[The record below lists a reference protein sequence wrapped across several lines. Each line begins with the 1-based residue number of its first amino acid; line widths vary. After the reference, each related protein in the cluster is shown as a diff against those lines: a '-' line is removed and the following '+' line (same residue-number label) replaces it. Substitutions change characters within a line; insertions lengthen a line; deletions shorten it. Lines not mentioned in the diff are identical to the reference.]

1 MLAATVEAAFRR
13 HYSATP
19 LLVRAPG
26 RVNLIGEHTDYNNGF
41 VLPAAIDKEICFAV
55 ALNDQLE
62 ARLYSVDQDEHYL
75 LDLQQVQPGKTQWAN
90 YLKGVI
96 AGFQQ
101 RGITVP
107 GFDCA
112 FGGNVPIGAGL
123 SSSAA
128 VECGLAFALNELLDA
143 GFSRMELAL
152 IGQQAEH
159 QFAGVRSGLMDQFA
173 SLFGKA
179 GHVVRLDCRS
189 LDYEYFPFDTATCRI
204 VLCNS
209 GVKHSLASS
218 EYNTRRQECEKGVQI
233 LQQYYPE
240 IESLRDATLVQ
251 LEQHRE
257 ELGDVVYRRCTYVVR
272 ENQRVEAACQ
282 HLIQGDL
289 AAFGQEMY
297 ASHAGLRDDY
307 EVSCRELDVLV
318 EIARET
324 PGVLGSR
331 MMGGGFGGCTINL
344 VPAELVDS
352 FCQRAT
358 AEYQRRL
365 GLQLETYKTSIV
377 AGVETIPNVLEPEP
391 KPDVPR

>member
-1 MLAATVEAAFRR
+1 MLFATVAAAFER
-13 HYSATP
+13 HYFTTP

-55 ALNDQLE
+55 ALNDRPE
-62 ARLYSVDQDEHYL
+62 ARLYSVDQDEHYT
-75 LDLQQVQPGKTQWAN
+75 LQLNEVQPGNPQWTN
-90 YLKGVI
+90 YLKGVV

-112 FGGNVPIGAGL
+112 FGGDVPIGAGL

-128 VECGLAFALNELLDA
+128 VECGLAFALNELLGA

-179 GHVVRLDCRS
+179 DHVVRLDCRS
-189 LDYEYFPFDTATCRI
+189 LDYEYFPFDTATCHI

-240 IESLRDATLVQ
+240 VESLRDVTPEQ

-257 ELGDVVYRRCTYVVR
+257 ELGDVVYQRCSYVVR

-297 ASHAGLRDDY
+297 ASHAGLRDNY

-344 VPAELVDS
+344 VPTELVDS
-352 FCQRAT
+352 FCERAA
-358 AEYQRRL
+358 AEYQSRL
-365 GLQLETYKTSIV
+365 GLPLETYKTSIV
-377 AGVETIPNVLEPEP
+377 GGVATIAASVESDL
-391 KPDVPR
+391 KHSPRS